1 MDYLSIISSLIST
14 IMTFKLLCFLNKFN
28 YYNEIHYENNN
39 NNDEKIENNE
49 ISQDVLYAISTH
61 LKSIKRLLEIYNK
74 LEPEIDI
81 EQLKNNNI
89 GMISNVNKII
99 EEQDIDFGE
108 SDIEIKS
115 NSSSDT
121 EPENSDT
128 EIVCPN

>member
-39 NNDEKIENNE
+39 NNDEKIENKE
-49 ISQDVLYAISTH
+49 ISNDVLYAISTH

-121 EPENSDT
+121 EHENSDT

>member
-39 NNDEKIENNE
+39 NNDEKIENKE
-49 ISQDVLYAISTH
+49 ISNDVLYAISTH

-115 NSSSDT
+115 DSSSDT